1 MHALDHGMSTELLLS
16 KLPHCFIE
24 KVKAA
29 VCKSLVDVGFI
40 LDSSGSVKNDYPT
53 LKGFLKSLAA
63 AFQLN
68 DDGPIAGVVTFSKD
82 AELSIKLNDHSMHN
96 VASFNEAVDNIPYM
110 GSITRLDKALELAQ
124 SDLFSVANGDRP
136 GVPNVLIALVDGTQT
151 DDPGARDPVLLA
163 QSLRN
168 DGITPFFVGIGP
180 EMPRSYLL
188 ELAGN
193 NESFIFTAPAFD
205 DLNEES
211 FVNAVIERTCP
222 GM

>member
-1 MHALDHGMSTELLLS
+1 
-16 KLPHCFIE
+16 
-24 KVKAA
+24 
-29 VCKSLVDVGFI
+29 
-40 LDSSGSVKNDYPT
+40 
-53 LKGFLKSLAA
+53 
-63 AFQLN
+63 
-68 DDGPIAGVVTFSKD
+68 
-82 AELSIKLNDHSMHN
+82 MHN

-193 NESFIFTAPAFD
+193 NESFIFTAPTFD